1 MRRTPSP
8 APLALGFAFAFA
20 LAGCGQPDQP
30 FLDATPDTQ
39 AMQMELTG
47 DSVSEG
53 LATTSDGDW
62 GASAQA
68 LTGSVPEYLQHTR
81 DAIRALNQAVA
92 AVLAPIDEAVAATRA
107 QTPAFD
113 VRVWGPHDHGNA
125 TFLFTMKRLALGTF
139 GWKADVKPLGAADS
153 AYVTVMGGVF
163 QQGDLPHHGR
173 GVMGVDLDKL
183 ASVDSDFHGNGQML
197 VGFAH
202 VAGFKVLAYGLHNF
216 SPDVTA
222 FEPIDAIFSGWR
234 GPDGAA
240 RVRLAAW
247 TNLAD
252 SPTPAK
258 ELVVL
263 RSHWLPGVGGRA
275 DGVATSGD
283 VPAGHA
289 YVANS
294 CWDRN
299 LSGVDGFY
307 VLRDCS
313 ENNLDIN
320 CTVLKTAGQLSNCAP
335 GLDEDLPSADPMDPT
350 LEPGAPAQ
358 PTIPSAMPNGM
369 SGN

>member
-1 MRRTPSP
+1 MPRKLT
-8 APLALGFAFAFA
+8 LLTLGLAFA
-20 LAGCGQPDQP
+20 LTGCRGADQP
-30 FLDATPDTQ
+30 FIDASPDTE

-47 DSVSEG
+47 DPASEG
-53 LATTSDGDW
+53 IEPDGADW

-68 LTGSVPEYLQHTR
+68 LTGNVPEYLRHTR
-81 DAIRALNQAVA
+81 DAIHALNQAVA
-92 AVLAPIDEAVAATRA
+92 AVLDPIREAVAATRA
-107 QTPAFD
+107 QAPTLD
-113 VRVWGPHDHGNA
+113 VRVWGPHDHGAA
-125 TFLFTMKRLALGTF
+125 TFLFTMKRIADGTF
-139 GWKADVKPLGAADS
+139 GWKADCKPLGADDS

-202 VAGFKVLAYGLHNF
+202 VAGYKVLAYGLHNF
-216 SPDVTA
+216 SPDVST
-222 FEPIDAIFSGWR
+222 FDPVDAVFSGWR
-234 GPDGAA
+234 SPTGIAQ
-240 RVRLAAW
+240 VRLGAW

-263 RSHWLPGVGGRA
+263 RARWLPGVGGRA
-275 DGVATSGD
+275 DGIATAGD
-283 VPAGHA
+283 VPAGHV

-299 LSGVDGFY
+299 LSDVDGFY

-313 ENNLDIN
+313 ASANLDVD
-320 CTVLKTAGQLSNCAP
+320 CTVIKTAGQPSNCAP
-335 GLDEDLPSADPMDPT
+335 GLAEDLPPQNPMDPT

-358 PTIPSAMPNGM
+358 PTLPSSMPNGM
-369 SGN
+369 AGN